1 MVSLFLMAV
10 NLGAFNVMAE
20 CVCVVFFPAFG
31 ICPGIFGQNDPRVR
45 GRWLKANVLPLLDLT
60 ETTRPCF
67 AFRLSL
73 WHLSHVSMLFRDE
86 MYCNLFLLKNNV

>member
-1 MVSLFLMAV
+1 MCVWSSFLRLAYALGSLARMS
-10 NLGAFNVMAE
+10 GD
-20 CVCVVFFPAFG
+20 
-31 ICPGIFGQNDPRVR
+31 DPRVR

-73 WHLSHVSMLFRDE
+73 WHLLHVSMLFRDE
-86 MYCNLFLLKNNV
+86 MYCNLFLLKNNVYFLSHKTT